1 MSKVSITLDSL
12 YPIKSIEYI
21 VKEISRLNLSLEI
34 PGEQSLDKAK
44 LRELIYSYGINIYGI
59 TGRWGKSKDKQGRR
73 LISLDKS
80 IINNTIKYVRDCID
94 LCSYFNGTN
103 FNLCLFSDES
113 LELYDKNHSMIKSNL
128 KAKLIEKVVPIL
140 KDLASYGQDNGVELL
155 IEPLNRYN
163 TPYCSTAND
172 GIEMIRLVGHQYLQL
187 MLDTFHMNIEEI
199 SFKESII
206 LAKPYLKHMHLSDSN
221 RKLPG
226 KGHINFSEIIK
237 TLSDIGYNRYF
248 GLEAVIEGSELEN
261 LDKDI
266 EIIYK
271 LVSKFYNK

>member
-1 MSKVSITLDSL
+1 VSKVSITLDSL

-34 PGEQSLDKAK
+34 AGEQSLDKAK
-44 LRELIYSYGINIYGI
+44 LRELIYSYGININGI
-59 TGRWGKSKDKQGRR
+59 TGRWGKSNDKKQRK

-80 IINNTIKYVRDCID
+80 IINNTIKYVKDCID

-113 LELYDKNHSMIKSNL
+113 LEVYDKNHSMIKPNL
-128 KAKLIEKVVPIL
+128 KGKLIEKVVPIL
-140 KDLASYGQDNGVELL
+140 RELASYGQDNGVEIL

-172 GIEMIRLVGHQYLQL
+172 GIDIVRYVDHQYLQL
-187 MLDTFHMNIEEI
+187 MLDTFHMNIEET
-199 SFKESII
+199 SFEESII
-206 LAKPYLKHMHLSDSN
+206 LAKPYLKHIHLSDSN

-226 KGHINFSEIIK
+226 KGHVNFTEIIK
-237 TLSDIGYNRYF
+237 TLSDIGYSRYF
-248 GLEAVIEGSELEN
+248 GLEAVIEESELEN
-261 LDKDI
+261 IDKDI
-266 EIIYK
+266 EFIEK
-271 LVSKFYNK
+271 LVSRFYNE